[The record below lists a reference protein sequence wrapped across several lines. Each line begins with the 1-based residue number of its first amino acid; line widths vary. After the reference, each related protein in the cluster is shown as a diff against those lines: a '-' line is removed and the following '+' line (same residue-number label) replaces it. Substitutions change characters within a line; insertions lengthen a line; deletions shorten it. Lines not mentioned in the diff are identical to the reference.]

1 MKISKPGIHSH
12 VHSAPFYLQSLF
24 LLIATVFVIQPDIA
38 SAKQVATLE
47 NVQGNVRV
55 YKEGKNRGRKG
66 MEGAALSTNQ
76 IVKTEGD
83 DASADIV
90 FGNGDRVR
98 VTPNSEMSLSQ
109 LEIGDSSSKIGI
121 QLAAGKIFNVVNKL
135 SSDSSYAVNTHT
147 AIAGVKGTVFSA
159 EVDSDQSVFM
169 VLEGKVE
176 ASSASMQG
184 NSVDVAEMHKT
195 IVKKNEAPEEPVEMT
210 PEEIAMFNLL
220 EDISDMIRDSIQ
232 ESIQDDLRQQLM
244 EQGGDILINP

>member
-1 MKISKPGIHSH
+1 MNNSKSELRFN
-12 VHSAPFYLQSLF
+12 VQSSFYLLALILF
-24 LLIATVFVIQPDIA
+24 FASIFFIQPEIA
-38 SAKQVATLE
+38 SAKQIASLE

-55 YKEGKNRGRKG
+55 YKEGKKRRTIK
-66 MEGAALSTNQ
+66 EWEAALSTNQ

-98 VTPNSEMSLSQ
+98 ITPNSELSLSK
-109 LEIGDSSSKIGI
+109 LEIGDTSSKIGI

-135 SSDSSYAVNTHT
+135 SSDSEYAVNTHT

-159 EVDSDQSVFM
+159 EVNGDQSVFM
-169 VLEGKVE
+169 VREGTVE
-176 ASSASMQG
+176 ASSSSQQG
-184 NSVDVAEMHKT
+184 KSVDVAQIHKT
-195 IVKKNEAPEEPVEMT
+195 TVKMNEAPEEPVEMT

-232 ESIQDDLRQQLM
+232 ESIQDDLREQLM
-244 EQGGDILINP
+244 EQGGDIIINP